1 MYLFQSLII
10 QEFHVLIIISISFQC
25 FVKYSYLLTCEK
37 SSENEYSC
45 NSVCDSV
52 WYKYVD
58 EADNT
63 KIKEQCGK
71 KFHNKYRNVMY
82 LFMFIFDS

>member
-1 MYLFQSLII
+1 MN
-10 QEFHVLIIISISFQC
+10 
-25 FVKYSYLLTCEK
+25 SYLLTCEK
-37 SSENEYSC
+37 SSENEFSC

-58 EADNT
+58 EADNI

-71 KFHNKYRNVMY
+71 KFHNKYRNVVY

>member
-25 FVKYSYLLTCEK
+25 FVRYSYQLTCVK

-45 NSVCDSV
+45 DSNCTSV

-58 EADNT
+58 EASNI

-71 KFHNKYRNVMY
+71 KFHNKYRNVVY

>member
-1 MYLFQSLII
+1 MNMFQRVIK
-10 QEFHVLIIISISFQC
+10 QEFHVLIIISISYQC
-25 FVKYSYLLTCEK
+25 LIKSSYQLTCVK

-45 NSVCDSV
+45 DSNCTSV

-58 EADNT
+58 EASNMR
-63 KIKEQCGK
+63 IKEQCGK

-82 LFMFIFDS
+82 VLNI

>member
-25 FVKYSYLLTCEK
+25 FVRYSDQLNCVK

-45 NSVCDSV
+45 DSNCTSV

-58 EADNT
+58 EEYNI

-71 KFHNKYRNVMY
+71 KFHNKYRNVVY
-82 LFMFIFDS
+82 ILN